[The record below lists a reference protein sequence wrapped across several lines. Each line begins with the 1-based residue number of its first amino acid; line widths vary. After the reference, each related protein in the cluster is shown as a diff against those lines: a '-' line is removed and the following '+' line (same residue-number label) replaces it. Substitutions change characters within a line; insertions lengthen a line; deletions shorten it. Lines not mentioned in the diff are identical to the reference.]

1 MSGLVK
7 KLIFFLGPVFSLCI
21 FYPVMGFAGDT
32 DTEVYTLDKSV
43 KEAIDKNWGI
53 KTKEQQIEEAHY
65 GKKKARADMLPRFS
79 TSYTYRRDGEVNQM
93 EMPEEFLSALGLP
106 PDFSFPV
113 TSKNNYQWQGT
124 VTQPLFTGFALSS
137 AYELAKLGIDLSEM
151 ELELE
156 KLDIA
161 LKAKEAYF
169 NILKADKAVEVARSA
184 VEALQSHH
192 KVAKNFYDVGMI
204 PVNDLLK
211 AEVELANSEQNLIKA
226 QNGAKLSRASFN
238 IVLSKPINTPV
249 NVQDI
254 QNYAPESID
263 FERLY
268 KQALMKRPEIKSIE
282 INDLQIDQQI
292 RLAKSK
298 YYPEIALTYNY
309 TKSGDTPS
317 VSGSSSM
324 LDSNSWQAIA
334 SLTWNFWNWGSDK
347 YSVRQKELNKRQ
359 LVNTRKSIED
369 GIKLELKN
377 AILNLEETEKR
388 IPAAKKAVEQGE
400 ENLRVSSER
409 YKAQVTTSTEV
420 LDAQTLLTQAR
431 VNYYSAL
438 YDHHLAKAAL
448 LRAIGEY

>member
-1 MSGLVK
+1 MSGPVN
-7 KLIFFLGPVFSLCI
+7 KLIFFSGLIIGLCI
-21 FYPVMGFAGDT
+21 FYPVIVFADNN
-32 DTEVYTLDKSV
+32 DAEVYTLKKSV
-43 KEAIDKNWGI
+43 KEAIDKNWGV
-53 KTKEQQIEEAHY
+53 KTKEQQIEEARY
-65 GKKKARADMLPRFS
+65 ARKKAKADLLPRFS
-79 TSYTYRRDGEVNQM
+79 TSYTYRREGEIN
-93 EMPEEFLSALGLP
+93 EFDAGP
-106 PDFSFPV
+106 GMTVAFG
-113 TSKNNYQWQGT
+113 SKNNYQWQGT
-124 VTQPLFTGFALSS
+124 ITQPLFTGFALTS

-161 LKAKEAYF
+161 LKAKDAYF
-169 NILKADKAVEVARSA
+169 TILKADKAVEVAQSA
-184 VEALQSHH
+184 VEALQSHL

-211 AEVELANSEQNLIKA
+211 AEVELANAEQNLIKA
-226 QNGAKLSRASFN
+226 QNASKLSRASFN
-238 IVLSKPINTPV
+238 IVLSKPIDSQV

-254 QNYAPESID
+254 LEYTPELID
-263 FERLY
+263 FDRFFN
-268 KQALMKRPEIKSIE
+268 QALLKRPEIKSVQ
-282 INDLQIDQQI
+282 INDRQIDQQI

-309 TKSGDTPS
+309 TKSGDSPTF
-317 VSGSSSM
+317 SGSSTL
-324 LDSNSWQAIA
+324 LDTNSWQALA
-334 SLTWNFWNWGSDK
+334 SLSWNFWNWGSDK
-347 YSVRQKELNKRQ
+347 YSVRQKEMNKQQ
-359 LVNTRKSIED
+359 LINTKRSIED
-369 GIKLELKN
+369 GIRLELKN
-377 AILNLEETEKR
+377 AILNLQETEKR

>member
-1 MSGLVK
+1 MSGLLK
-7 KLIFFLGPVFSLCI
+7 KFIFITWLIMSLCI
-21 FYPVMGFAGDT
+21 FYSVMVFADDT
-32 DTEVYTLDKSV
+32 DTEIYTLEKSV
-43 KEAIDKNWGI
+43 SEAIDKNWGV
-53 KTKEQQIEEAHY
+53 KTKEQQIEEALY
-65 GKKKARADMLPRFS
+65 AKKKARADMLPRFS
-79 TSYTYRRDGEVNQM
+79 TSYTYRREGNVNEFEVAPGETVA
-93 EMPEEFLSALGLP
+93 FG
-106 PDFSFPV
+106 
-113 TSKNNYQWQGT
+113 SKNNYQWQST

-169 NILKADKAVEVARSA
+169 NILKADKTVVVAQSA
-184 VEALQSHH
+184 VEALQSHL
-192 KVAKNFYDVGMI
+192 KVAQNFYDVGMI

-211 AEVELANSEQNLIKA
+211 AEVELANAEQDLIRA

-238 IVLSKPINTPV
+238 TVLSKPINSPV

-254 QNYAPESID
+254 EGYTPEAVD
-263 FERLY
+263 FDKLY
-268 KQALMKRPEIKSIE
+268 EQAILKRPEIKSVE
-282 INDLQIDQQI
+282 INDKQIDQQI

-309 TKSGDTPS
+309 TKAGDEPS
-317 VSGSSSM
+317 LSGSSSL
-324 LDSNSWQAIA
+324 LDTNSWQALA
-334 SLTWNFWNWGSDK
+334 SLSWNFWNWGSDR
-347 YSVRQKELNKRQ
+347 YSVRQKELNKQQ
-359 LVNTRKSIED
+359 LVNTKKSIED
-369 GIKLELKN
+369 GIKLELKQ
-377 AILNLEETEKR
+377 AILNLQETEKR

-400 ENLRVSSER
+400 ENLRVSNER
-409 YKAQVTTSTEV
+409 YEAQVTTSTEV
-420 LDAQTLLTQAR
+420 LDAQTQLTQAR

>member
-1 MSGLVK
+1 MSGSIRTLK
-7 KLIFFLGPVFSLCI
+7 FFLGLILCLCI
-21 FYPVMGFAGDT
+21 FYPATGFADDT
-32 DTEVYTLDKSV
+32 DTEIYTLEKSV
-43 KEAIDKNWGI
+43 KEAIEKNWGV
-53 KTKEQQIEEAHY
+53 KTKEQKIEEARY
-65 GKKKARADMLPRFS
+65 AKKKAKADLLPRFS
-79 TSYTYRRDGEVNQM
+79 TSYTYRREGEVNSI
-93 EMPEEFLSALGLP
+93 PGT
-106 PDFSFPV
+106 DFAFG
-113 TSKNNYQWQGT
+113 SKNNYQWQGT

-137 AYELAKLGIDLSEM
+137 AYELGKLGIDLSEM
-151 ELELE
+151 ELGLE

-161 LKAKEAYF
+161 LRAKEAYF
-169 NILKADKAVEVARSA
+169 NILKADKAVEVAQRA
-184 VEALQSHH
+184 VEALESHL

-226 QNGAKLSRASFN
+226 QNAANLSRASFN
-238 IVLSKPINTPV
+238 IVLSKPIDSPV

-254 QNYAPESID
+254 QDYIPEVINFD
-263 FERLY
+263 RFYE
-268 KQALMKRPEIKSIE
+268 QALQKRPEIKSVE
-282 INDLQIDQQI
+282 INDQQIDQQI
-292 RLAKSK
+292 KIAKSK

-309 TKSGDTPS
+309 TKTGDTPS
-317 VSGSSSM
+317 VSGSSSL
-324 LDSNSWQAIA
+324 LDTNSWQAVA

-347 YSVRQKELNKRQ
+347 YSVKQKELNKQQ
-359 LVNTRKSIED
+359 LVNTKRSIED

-377 AILNLEETEKR
+377 AILNLQETEKR

-448 LRAIGEY
+448 LRAMGEY